1 MKKILSLLLT
11 LLLILSVPTLAFADS
26 EITVTGTG
34 EVQVPAD
41 MAIVS
46 LGVTVT
52 DKEVLKAQ
60 KRANQA
66 VADIRE
72 ALIDLGIEEEDINTD
87 YINIYAQYDYSAG
100 TEVLAGYYAGSTLAI
115 RVTDMEQVG
124 EVIDAAFAAG
134 ANTLNGITFSAT
146 DTKDAKAKALK
157 AAVEDAREKAE
168 VLAAASDL
176 ELLSIESITEGG
188 TFSYDRGVMNNFAK
202 EEAAAGTM
210 NSSTVVRAAKLTV
223 SSSVTVSFKAD

>member
-1 MKKILSLLLT
+1 M
-11 LLLILSVPTLAFADS
+11 
-26 EITVTGTG
+26 
-34 EVQVPAD
+34 
-41 MAIVS
+41 
-46 LGVTVT
+46 
-52 DKEVLKAQ
+52 
-60 KRANQA
+60 
-66 VADIRE
+66 
-72 ALIDLGIEEEDINTD
+72 
-87 YINIYAQYDYSAG
+87 
-100 TEVLAGYYAGSTLAI
+100 LAGYYAGSTLAI

-210 NSSTVVRAAKLTV
+210 DSSTVVRAAKTDREFQCYRELQGGL
-223 SSSVTVSFKAD
+223 SRKQGRAASNFKRIQRYHSALCTNAQRRFCAMIQISCEINGNSLI